1 MPHFCGHTHTR
12 RDRRDSSLAERGSI
26 LERLSVLGVEP
37 AVLPAGLTPNAEKVA
52 YPQPSTAE
60 LAYSYWAARGYQGG
74 SELEDWFRAE
84 CELRERGN
92 R

>member
-12 RDRRDSSLAERGSI
+12 RDRRDSSLAERGNI
-26 LERLSVLGVEP
+26 LERLGVLGVEP
-37 AVLPAGLTPNAEKVA
+37 AVLPAGTPSNAVKVA
-52 YPQPSTAE
+52 STQHSIAE

-74 SELEDWFRAE
+74 SDREDWFRAE
-84 CELRERGN
+84 RELRERGN